1 MWRHFFLAL
10 GNIIKKYLN
19 RFMLSER
26 LKNSIKNYP
35 DFPKKGIIFKD
46 IMPILTNPELFSDL
60 IEKLSSYSFYKNTD
74 AIIAIDSRGFI
85 FGSAIAKMIKK
96 PLVLA
101 RKKNKLPGLVI
112 ERSYGLE
119 YGNDKLC
126 IQESAISSF
135 KKFVIVDDLLAT
147 GGTAKCV
154 IDMLKVKRKEI
165 LALSVVVELSFLEG
179 SKNLDIPVISEV
191 KY

>member
-1 MWRHFFLAL
+1 
-10 GNIIKKYLN
+10 
-19 RFMLSER
+19 MLSER
-26 LKNSIKNYP
+26 LKNTIKDYP
-35 DFPKKGIIFKD
+35 DFPKKDIIFKD
-46 IMPILTNPELFSDL
+46 ITPILADPELFSDL
-60 IEKLSSYSFYKNTD
+60 IEKISKYPFFEITD

-85 FGSAIAKMIKK
+85 FGSALAKMTKK
-96 PLVLA
+96 PLILA

-112 ERSYGLE
+112 EKNYGLE

-126 IQESAISSF
+126 IQESAISPF

-154 IDMLKVKRKEI
+154 IDMLNLKQKEI
-165 LALSVVVELSFLEG
+165 LALSVVVELTFLKG
-179 SKNLDIPVISEV
+179 SNQLEIPIYSEV

>member
-1 MWRHFFLAL
+1 
-10 GNIIKKYLN
+10 
-19 RFMLSER
+19 MLSER
-26 LKNSIKNYP
+26 LKNSIKDYP
-35 DFPKKGIIFKD
+35 DFPKEGIIFKD
-46 IMPILTNPELFSDL
+46 ITPIFINPELFSDL
-60 IEKLSSYSFYKNTD
+60 IDKITKYPFFNNTD
-74 AIIAIDSRGFI
+74 AIIAIDARGFI
-85 FGSAIAKMIKK
+85 FGSAIAKTCKK
-96 PLVLA
+96 PLILA

-147 GGTAKCV
+147 GGTVKCV
-154 IDMLKVKRKEI
+154 MDMLRTKKKEI
-165 LALSVVVELSFLEG
+165 LALSVIVELTFLKG
-179 SKNLDIPVISEV
+179 SKNLDIPIYSEV